1 MMKRILAI
9 LLCLLLLLPAL
20 PALGAGAR
28 GRVVN
33 CEEWVSLR
41 AAPDTSAQR
50 LAKVPLGAEVT
61 DCAFAGNGFVACAYA
76 GKAGYILAEYIAVE
90 QSAASGANMYVVNC
104 EEWVS
109 LRAAPDTS
117 AQRLAEV
124 PLGAEVTDCA
134 LAENGFVACAYA
146 GQAGYILGD
155 YLSDSRVDGSY
166 TRVLADDQ
174 LAGLRIVIEAG
185 ETATGEAVRATA
197 YAEDGALI
205 WRQELATEQRTEL
218 TLVDGFLGGVER
230 RPLVYLY
237 AMGDGLTA
245 YDAVSGEAAWRV
257 PTDAVNL
264 GGSITH
270 AVGEDGTI
278 YVGGYYGPE
287 PVAISSAGE
296 VLWQAH
302 TGNDVYWLTDL
313 QVTSEGVLAAYE
325 VVGFEGNN
333 MCPGTVLYDR
343 ETGKTLEVIEE

>member
-9 LLCLLLLLPAL
+9 SLCLLLLLPAL

-28 GRVVN
+28 GR
-33 CEEWVSLR
+33 
-41 AAPDTSAQR
+41 
-50 LAKVPLGAEVT
+50 
-61 DCAFAGNGFVACAYA
+61 
-76 GKAGYILAEYIAVE
+76 
-90 QSAASGANMYVVNC
+90 VVNC

-155 YLSDSRVDGSY
+155 YLSDSRVGGSY

-174 LAGLRIVIEAG
+174 LAGLRIVIEAS
-185 ETATGEAVRATA
+185 ETAKGEAVRATA

-218 TLVDGFLGGVER
+218 TLVDGFLGGVEK
-230 RPLVYLY
+230 RPLAYLY

-245 YDAVSGEAAWRV
+245 YDAASGEAAWRV

-264 GGSITH
+264 GGSVTH
-270 AVGEDGTI
+270 AFAGDGTL
-278 YVGGYYGPE
+278 YMGGYYGPE
-287 PVAISSAGE
+287 PVAISGAGE
-296 VLWQAH
+296 VLWQAR
-302 TGNDVYWLTDL
+302 TSDDIYWLTDI
-313 QVTSEGVLAAYE
+313 QVTDEGVLAAYE
-325 VVGFEGNN
+325 VVGFEGND
-333 MCPGTVLYDR
+333 MRPGTVLYDR
-343 ETGKTLEVIEE
+343 ETGKTLRVEVG

>member
-1 MMKRILAI
+1 MKRILAI

-41 AAPDTSAQR
+41 AAPDTTAER

-61 DCAFAGNGFVACAYA
+61 DCALAG
-76 GKAGYILAEYIAVE
+76 
-90 QSAASGANMYVVNC
+90 
-104 EEWVS
+104 
-109 LRAAPDTS
+109 
-117 AQRLAEV
+117 
-124 PLGAEVTDCA
+124 
-134 LAENGFVACAYA
+134 NGFVACAYA

-155 YLSDSRVDGSY
+155 YLSDSRVGGSY

-174 LAGLRIVIEAG
+174 LAGLRIVIEAS
-185 ETATGEAVRATA
+185 ETAKGEAVRATA

-218 TLVDGFLGGVER
+218 TLVDGFPGGVEK

-245 YDAVSGEAAWRV
+245 YDAASGEAAWRV

-270 AVGEDGTI
+270 AVGADGTI

-296 VLWQAH
+296 VLWQAS
-302 TGNDVYWLTDL
+302 TGSDIYWLYDI
-313 QVTSEGVLAAYE
+313 QVMPEGVLASYE
-325 VVGFEGNN
+325 VVSVTSDGLFAGV
-333 MCPGTVLYDR
+333 VLYDL
-343 ETGKTLEVIEE
+343 ETGETLEVIEE